1 MPPRAR
7 PPKPSKTREPPRR
20 RADPR
25 AVELALATLA
35 HEVRTPLN
43 GILAFSEL
51 LAVSDLPLR
60 ERQWARSVAD
70 AAAHIASLTTVVV
83 DGARARGRKLPLR
96 EQTFDPA
103 VLAQAL
109 SQSLAA
115 RAAVSGLA
123 SAAEIASGLPPRV
136 SGDAVRLRAAVE
148 NLIDNAAKFT
158 GAGEIRLAVTATR
171 LPAGRTRIAFAVADS
186 GVGLSPPQLRRLFR
200 PFSQATNT
208 AGRFGGAGL
217 GLVFAR
223 RIARAMGGDLTVESV
238 PNAGSTFTLTVTLA
252 RAKDPAGSERGRG
265 STVRPAA
272 RPLRLL
278 CAEDNPHGRIV
289 INTMAIALGHS
300 VAFVDSGEAA
310 VRAAAGGEY
319 DAVLM
324 DVVLPGA
331 GGIVA
336 TRALRALPGAAGRT
350 PVIGLS
356 GRGSASEQAA
366 RQAGMDAYLVKPI
379 GPAVLAAA
387 LAQVTADRK
396 RTAT

>member
-7 PPKPSKTREPPRR
+7 RPKPPNAGQPPQRR
-20 RADPR
+20 GDAR

-43 GILAFSEL
+43 GILALSEL
-51 LAVSDLPLR
+51 LAVSDLPPR

-83 DGARARGRKLPLR
+83 DGARAGGRKLPLR
-96 EQTFDPA
+96 EQAFDPA
-103 VLAQAL
+103 ALAQAL
-109 SQSLAA
+109 ARSLAA

-123 SAAEIASGLPPRV
+123 SAAEIAKDLPPQVR
-136 SGDAVRLRAAVE
+136 GDAVRLRAAVE

-158 GAGEIRLAVTATR
+158 GAGEIRLAVTTTR
-171 LPAGRTRIAFAVADS
+171 LPAGRARIAFAVADS

-200 PFSQATNT
+200 PFAQAKNT
-208 AGRFGGAGL
+208 GGRFGGAGL

-238 PNAGSTFTLTVTLA
+238 PDAGSTFTLTVTLA
-252 RAKDPAGSERGRG
+252 RADEPAGAERGTG
-265 STVRPAA
+265 PAPAAAA

-289 INTMAIALGHS
+289 INTMAAALGHS

-331 GGIVA
+331 GGIAA
-336 TRALRALPGAAGRT
+336 TQALRALPGAAGRT

-356 GRGSASEQAA
+356 GRGTAAEQAA
-366 RQAGMDAYLVKPI
+366 REAGMDAYLVKPI
-379 GPAVLAAA
+379 GPAALAAA
-387 LAQVTADRK
+387 LAQVTADRNGA
-396 RTAT
+396 AT